1 MVFIKFFFNL
11 FFLNYLLWGKILN
24 INKSQMK
31 TYLKKTLINYDPDE
45 KNFNVPIKSSQYLK
59 IQ

>member
-45 KNFNVPIKSSQYLK
+45 KNCFDN
-59 IQ
+59 

>member
-1 MVFIKFFFNL
+1 
-11 FFLNYLLWGKILN
+11 
-24 INKSQMK
+24 MK